1 MYIFTLSFMNGISFI
16 ATREGRRLNST
27 FIFQCIYFNSF
38 YTKQTVLKT
47 SILSYS
53 GKVMSSNVL

>member
-16 ATREGRRLNST
+16 ATREARRLNST
-27 FIFQCIYFNSF
+27 FIFYFNSF